1 MAGKQWTEDELMMVL
16 GVYCRLTFGQL
27 SQTNRLIRDVAER
40 LDRTPGSVAMKLTN
54 IASLDPAIT
63 STGRKGLPG
72 ASALD
77 RKVWSDFSANT
88 ETWMPII
95 ELRLEA
101 LLGDQEADD
110 VEDSAAPLSVDY
122 SGNDILAV
130 AKRRQG
136 QNLFRQAVFSAYQT
150 RCCITDIAE
159 PRLLIASHIK
169 PWREDKE
176 NRLNPRNGLCLSAL
190 VDRAFDQGMIS
201 LTDACEVMVSSA
213 LKGQADN
220 KHIQEMFCANEGR
233 VIRMPEK
240 FLPDAAFLA
249 WHREN
254 LFLD

>member
-1 MAGKQWTEDELMMVL
+1 MAGKQWMEDELMMVL

-27 SQTNRLIRDVAER
+27 NQTNRLIRDVAER
-40 LDRTPGSVAMKLTN
+40 LDRTPSSVAMKLTN

-101 LLGDQEADD
+101 LLGDQGADD
-110 VEDSAAPLSVDY
+110 VEDSAASLSVDY

-136 QNLFRQAVFSAYQT
+136 QNLFRQAVFSAYQS
-150 RCCITDIAE
+150 RCCITDIADS
-159 PRLLIASHIK
+159 RLLIASHIK

-190 VDRAFDQGMIS
+190 ADRAFDQGMIS
-201 LTDACEVMVSSA
+201 LTDTCEVMVSSA
-213 LKGQADN
+213 LKGQVDN
-220 KHIQEMFCANEGR
+220 KHIQEMFCANEGK

-240 FLPDAAFLA
+240 FLPDAVFLA
-249 WHREN
+249 WHRER
-254 LFLD
+254 LFLG

>member
-1 MAGKQWTEDELMMVL
+1 MIVL

-40 LDRTPGSVAMKLTN
+40 LDRTPSSVAMKLTN

-95 ELRLEA
+95 EHRLEA
-101 LLGDQEADD
+101 LLGDKGTDD
-110 VEDSAAPLSVDY
+110 VEGSAALLPVDY

-136 QNLFRQAVFSAYQT
+136 QNLFRQAVFSAYQS
-150 RCCITDIAE
+150 RCCITDIADS
-159 PRLLIASHIK
+159 RLLIASHIK
-169 PWREDKE
+169 PWQEDKE
-176 NRLNPRNGLCLSAL
+176 NRLNPRNGLCLSSLA
-190 VDRAFDQGMIS
+190 DRAFDQGMIS
-201 LTDACEVMVSSA
+201 LSDHCEIMVSSA
-213 LKGQADN
+213 LKAQSHN
-220 KHIQEMFCANEGR
+220 KHIKDMFCANEGLR
-233 VIRMPEK
+233 IRMPEK
-240 FLPDAAFLA
+240 FLPEAEFLA

-254 LFLD
+254 LFLG

>member
-27 SQTNRLIRDVAER
+27 SQTNRFIRDVAER
-40 LDRTPGSVAMKLTN
+40 LDRTPSSVAMKLTN

-77 RKVWSDFSANT
+77 RKVWSEFSANT

-95 ELRLEA
+95 EHRLEA
-101 LLGDQEADD
+101 LLGDKGADD
-110 VEDSAAPLSVDY
+110 VEDSAALLSVDH

-136 QNLFRQAVFSAYQT
+136 QNLFRQAIFSAYQS
-150 RCCITDIAE
+150 RCCITDIE
-159 PRLLIASHIK
+159 DSRLLIASHIK

-190 VDRAFDQGMIS
+190 ADRAFDQGMIS
-201 LTDACEVMVSSA
+201 LSDHCEIMVSSA
-213 LKGQADN
+213 LKAQSYN
-220 KHIQEMFCANEGR
+220 KHIKDMFCANEGLR
-233 VIRMPEK
+233 IRMPEK
-240 FLPDAAFLA
+240 FLPEAEFLA

-254 LFLD
+254 LFLG

>member
-190 VDRAFDQGMIS
+190 ADRAFDQGMIS
-201 LTDACEVMVSSA
+201 LSDHCEIMVSSA
-213 LKGQADN
+213 LEAQSHN
-220 KHIQEMFCANEGR
+220 KHIKDMFCANEGLK
-233 VIRMPEK
+233 IRMPEK
-240 FLPDAAFLA
+240 FLPDAEFLA

-254 LFLD
+254 LFLG

>member
-1 MAGKQWTEDELMMVL
+1 MAGKQWTEDELMTVL

-27 SQTNRLIRDVAER
+27 SQTNCLIKDVAER
-40 LDRTPGSVAMKLTN
+40 LDRTPSSVAMKLTN

-77 RKVWSDFSANT
+77 RKVWGDFSANT

-95 ELRLEA
+95 EQRLEL
-101 LLGDQEADD
+101 LLGDQSADE
-110 VEDSAAPLSVDY
+110 VEDPTASLSVDY
-122 SGNDILAV
+122 SGNDVLAV
-130 AKRRQG
+130 TKRRKG
-136 QNLFRQAVFSAYQT
+136 QSLFRDAVFTAYQS
-150 RCCITDIAE
+150 RCCITDIGDS
-159 PRLLIASHIK
+159 RLLIASHIK

-190 VDRAFDQGMIS
+190 ADRAFDQGMIS
-201 LTDACEVMVSSA
+201 LTDHCEVMVSSA
-213 LKGQADN
+213 MKEQSDN

-233 VIRMPEK
+233 MIRMPEK
-240 FLPDAAFLA
+240 FLPDAVFLA

-254 LFLD
+254 LFLG

>member
-1 MAGKQWTEDELMMVL
+1 MAGKQWTEDELMIVL

-40 LDRTPGSVAMKLTN
+40 LDRTPSSVAMKLTN

-95 ELRLEA
+95 EHRLEA
-101 LLGDQEADD
+101 LLGDKGTDD
-110 VEDSAAPLSVDY
+110 VEGSAALLPVDY

-136 QNLFRQAVFSAYQT
+136 QNLFRQAVFAADQS
-150 RCCITDIAE
+150 RCCMTDIADS
-159 PRLLIASHIK
+159 RLLSASHIK
-169 PWREDKE
+169 PWQEDKE
-176 NRLNPRNGLCLSAL
+176 NRLNPRNGLCLSSLA
-190 VDRAFDQGMIS
+190 DRAFDQGMIS
-201 LTDACEVMVSSA
+201 LSDHCEIMVSSA
-213 LKGQADN
+213 LKAQSHN
-220 KHIQEMFCANEGR
+220 KHIKDMFCANEGLR
-233 VIRMPEK
+233 IRMPEK
-240 FLPDAAFLA
+240 FLPEAEFLA

-254 LFLD
+254 LFLG